1 MASNFHIQK
10 PYVLASLPR
19 SLAQVDGKSVVGEVY
34 GQRPGVKKRRRAE
47 VVVGID
53 GESANIY
60 DVSPLSSFLCCCFV
74 DLLTSSF

>member
-47 VVVGID
+47 LAVGID

-60 DVSPLSSFLCCCFV
+60 DVCCLPWSKENLLQLQSS
-74 DLLTSSF
+74 

>member
-19 SLAQVDGKSVVGEVY
+19 SVAQVDGKAVVGEVY

-47 VVVGID
+47 VSVGID
-53 GESANIY
+53 GEAANIY
-60 DVSPLSSFLCCCFV
+60 DVCFV
-74 DLLTSSF
+74 EVALADFLHPC

>member
-19 SLAQVDGKSVVGEVY
+19 SLAQVDGKSVVGEVF
-34 GQRPGVKKRRRAE
+34 GQRPGLKRRRRAE
-47 VVVGID
+47 VAVGID

-60 DVSPLSSFLCCCFV
+60 DVCLPLS
-74 DLLTSSF
+74 

>member
-60 DVSPLSSFLCCCFV
+60 DVSPLSLFGCCFV
-74 DLLTSSF
+74 DFH